1 MDLFSN
7 LNDRVVDLL
16 GPAGPLMVVA
26 GLALLFILATIPVLL
41 MQKPDPMEKLRKT
54 GRERLQDETKAV
66 LRDKSRNEKLNKY
79 AQFLEPQD
87 EQELS
92 AIRMKLLQAG
102 YRSKDAVRYF
112 YFAQFTLGVGLLIA
126 GVSYFLLFIGKDQA
140 STQQTLM
147 YILGPGAVGY
157 MAPKYWI
164 TRRVAERKEEIVSG
178 FPDALDMML
187 VCVEAGQ
194 SMDQAI
200 VRVGKELYASY
211 PSLADEFE
219 IVSHE
224 MKAGK
229 DKALVLSDM
238 SERCGVQDVSS
249 FVTVLS
255 QSQTFG
261 TSISD
266 ALRVYADEMRD
277 KRVMRA
283 EEKANKLPTKMTLTT
298 MMLTVP
304 PLLIILVGPSAVGI
318 TEMGNIG
325 K

>member
-41 MQKPDPMEKLRKT
+41 MQKPDPMDKLRKT
-54 GRERLQDETKAV
+54 GRERLEDETKAV